1 MADQVLIS
9 AGTVSADNII
19 AKNAVNAPSISAGS
33 VTVSDSLHTNSITG
47 DIDVDGNI
55 DCSQLSTNAIN
66 VSGVAELGTTR
77 ITGSATLGETTVS
90 SSLTAASLTSNGDIT
105 SQGNITVRGNLT
117 FSGDNSNLTAVN
129 VTVDNLSADTI
140 TGDAAV
146 NGDVSTSSLTSGTTT
161 VSGEA
166 TLGATTITGDVTI
179 NGGMDTGLNGDPVV
193 TINTNSFTISHKV
206 WFNNTTQSTIAV
218 LPGVWNNAIKTC
230 YLKTNIPVTLTGVI
244 RIDDNPEMESG
255 KTYIFALQQI
265 DETNIIAN
273 IAYSVT
279 I

>member
-1 MADQVLIS
+1 MPIIRLNNGNIVAEGSLTALHVTTGD
-9 AGTVSADNII
+9 VSTETM
-19 AKNAVNAPSISAGS
+19 S
-33 VTVSDSLHTNSITG
+33 VTGQLTASGDITANNITG
-47 DIDVDGNI
+47 DVYVTGTAHATSIQADTFNAGHIQGLTTIEGDVQATTIQATEITGLTTINGDV
-55 DCSQLSTNAIN
+55 STN
-66 VSGVAELGTTR
+66 SLTSGTTT
-77 ITGSATLGETTVS
+77 IAGEATLGATT
-90 SSLTAASLTSNGDIT
+90 IT
-105 SQGNITVRGNLT
+105 GN
-117 FSGDNSNLTAVN
+117 
-129 VTVDNLSADTI
+129 ADI

-146 NGDVSTSSLTSGTTT
+146 NGDVSANSLTSGTTT